1 MTELQAE
8 QGAPALEVPGTEAKP
23 RRNRDALIAL
33 AVFVVLAL
41 LPTVFSSKLLLDF
54 VIRCAAY
61 GLFATSLNLLVG
73 YTGLIYGGVFA
84 LGGML
89 AGLAGALAAPVRSLT
104 PGMVISVLIE
114 SFIVTVIGGMGS
126 ILGALIGAIL
136 IGMIRSFGSLGFPL
150 FTEGLM
156 YLFMVIVLV
165 ARPTG
170 LFGKEVA

>member
-1 MTELQAE
+1 M
-8 QGAPALEVPGTEAKP
+8 
-23 RRNRDALIAL
+23 
-33 AVFVVLAL
+33 
-41 LPTVFSSKLLLDF
+41 VFSSKLLLDF
-54 VIRCAAY
+54 VIRCSAY

-104 PGMVISVLIE
+104 PGMGFSVLIE

-126 ILGALIGAIL
+126 ILGALIGALL

-165 ARPTG
+165 SRPTG